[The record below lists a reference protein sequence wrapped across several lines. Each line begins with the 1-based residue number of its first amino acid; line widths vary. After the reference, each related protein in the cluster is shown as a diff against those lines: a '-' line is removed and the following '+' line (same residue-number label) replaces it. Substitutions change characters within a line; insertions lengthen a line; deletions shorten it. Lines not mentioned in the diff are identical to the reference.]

1 MDWTALI
8 NVAVAAIAVGISFLA
23 VMRSNQQ
30 QQRDAFFRSQEMLM
44 ASDLQQGRRLLGR
57 ATRAGEL
64 PANDEDYELVERA
77 LSNFN
82 TVATL
87 VRLRVVP
94 RRWILESWHH
104 ALRDMRIGYESVSAE
119 RRTRMGVSVDH
130 RWLDLGALITAAER
144 YRSNGPCCR
153 SSTHHNEPSEIRTL
167 KRADALGA
175 RRCQLQDLGR
185 RSPIPD
191 TTA

>member
-1 MDWTALI
+1 MCCRSGLPRSGTISGGGFTEASQRLRTTTRGSRVELDWTALI

-94 RRWILESWHH
+94 RLDPRVVASCLARHENWI
-104 ALRDMRIGYESVSAE
+104 RIGVSRASDTYGRLRRPSMVGPWSSHHR
-119 RRTRMGVSVDH
+119 RRTVPEQRTVLPQLH
-130 RWLDLGALITAAER
+130 
-144 YRSNGPCCR
+144 
-153 SSTHHNEPSEIRTL
+153 SS
-167 KRADALGA
+167 
-175 RRCQLQDLGR
+175 
-185 RSPIPD
+185 
-191 TTA
+191 